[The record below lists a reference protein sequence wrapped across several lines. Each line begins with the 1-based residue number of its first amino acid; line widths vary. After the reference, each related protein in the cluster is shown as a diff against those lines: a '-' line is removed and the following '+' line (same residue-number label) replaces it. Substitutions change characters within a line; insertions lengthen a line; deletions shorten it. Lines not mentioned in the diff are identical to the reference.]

1 MAAVALLMT
10 ACNNDDN
17 ISNDQPAEAR
27 GIPFTATLSNGGS
40 ATRALSED
48 GSNINAEWAVDE
60 QVAMVYQV
68 GTETKVTPATVTEV
82 NEGTASISATLD
94 AGVTTG
100 TDVTLIY
107 PYSAVD
113 LTTGANYGKVKTDVF
128 AHQLGTIADIST
140 NCDLRQGT
148 GKLTLATGSATLKE
162 NVTMDSQIAIWK
174 LSLQSGGSAL
184 SATKLDAYFGG
195 MTASATPAGGTN
207 EYYMAVPAGS
217 TGLTILATNS
227 DGTYIYNKASVT
239 LAASTYYQSTVTLT
253 KQTTKTIASDAGEV
267 TLNDGDI
274 VTGTGGAN
282 TQLKI
287 ANGATVTLA
296 GLTNNSMSGNRERA
310 AIECLGNATIIL
322 EGTNTLKGLWEM
334 SAIYIPSGNTLT
346 IRGGGTL
353 IADNSGAYGAG
364 IGGSFQND
372 CGNIVIEGGNITAK
386 GSKGA
391 GIGGGSN
398 GHSCGTIT
406 ISGGTITAT
415 GGGYGAGIGSGHEGS
430 CGAITISGGTITATS
445 DEYAAGIGSGE
456 NGSCGDITI
465 SGSAQV
471 TATGGEY
478 AAGIGSGDN
487 GSCGDITI
495 SGGTITATGGNR
507 AAGIGSGQNGKFT
520 SISITSGITRVTATR
535 SNDFGNLPIGRG
547 FFDKGSG
554 ETTIKFDNV
563 QIGHYEYDDD
573 IDIWNFEWDNGEPT
587 DNTTYGGLLL
597 TVSPY
602 GNEDGLTW
610 TLTPAP

>member
-1 MAAVALLMT
+1 MAALAILMA
-10 ACNNDDN
+10 ACSDDN
-17 ISNDQPAEAR
+17 NSVGQPTEAR

-94 AGVTTG
+94 AGVTSG

-107 PYSAVD
+107 PYSAVN
-113 LTTGANYGKVKTDVF
+113 TSGENIGKVKNDVF
-128 AHQLGTIADIST
+128 ENQGGTVASISAT
-140 NCDLRQGT
+140 CDLRQGE
-148 GKLTLATGSATLKE
+148 GKITLSTGSATLKD
-162 NVTMDSQIAIWK
+162 NVTMASQIAIWK
-174 LSLQSGGSAL
+174 LSLQNGGNAL
-184 SATKLDAYFGG
+184 SATKLDVYFGG
-195 MTASATPAGGTN
+195 MTASAAIGVGSSS
-207 EYYMAVPAGS
+207 YFLAVPAGS

-227 DGTYIYNKASVT
+227 DGTYIYNKASVM
-239 LAASTYYQSTVTLT
+239 LKASKYYVNDVTLT
-253 KQTTKTIASDAGEV
+253 KQTTRTITTSDGEV

-296 GLTNNSMSGNRERA
+296 GLTNNSMSGNQKRA

-322 EGTNTLKGLWEM
+322 EGTNTLKGRWEM
-334 SAIYIPSGNTLT
+334 SAIYIPSGSTLT

-353 IADNSGAYGAG
+353 NADNSGAYGAG
-364 IGGSFQND
+364 IGGSYQND

-386 GSKGA
+386 GNWSA
-391 GIGGGSN
+391 GIGGGN

-415 GGGYGAGIGSGHEGS
+415 GSDNAAGIGSGDSGS
-430 CGAITISGGTITATS
+430 CGAITISGGTITATGG
-445 DEYAAGIGSGE
+445 DYGAGIGSGE

-471 TATGGEY
+471 TATGGKY

-547 FFDKGSG
+547 FLDKGSG

-610 TLTPAP
+610 TLVPAP